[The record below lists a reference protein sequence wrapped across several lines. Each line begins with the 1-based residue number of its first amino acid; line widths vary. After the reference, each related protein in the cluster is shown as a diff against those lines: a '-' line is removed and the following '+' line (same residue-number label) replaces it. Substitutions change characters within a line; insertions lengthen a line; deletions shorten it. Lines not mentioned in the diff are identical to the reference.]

1 MMTLSLPISINRFTL
16 FHESDEFHST
26 KTRKRQRVSQSKHSA
41 VSQHLN
47 SKAQMLKSPTI
58 TQRRSMCS
66 ESSKSSII
74 NHEANINYHSIIF
87 RLSNGGEFLL
97 QAHDDAEM
105 QQWVGSLKAQC
116 DQTGA
121 ESRSQTLPASSQK
134 DEPKRRSF
142 FTLKKK

>member
-1 MMTLSLPISINRFTL
+1 M
-16 FHESDEFHST
+16 
-26 KTRKRQRVSQSKHSA
+26 QS
-41 VSQHLN
+41 
-47 SKAQMLKSPTI
+47 
-58 TQRRSMCS
+58 
-66 ESSKSSII
+66 
-74 NHEANINYHSIIF
+74 
-87 RLSNGGEFLL
+87 
-97 QAHDDAEM
+97 HDDSEM

>member
-1 MMTLSLPISINRFTL
+1 MSL
-16 FHESDEFHST
+16 
-26 KTRKRQRVSQSKHSA
+26 
-41 VSQHLN
+41 
-47 SKAQMLKSPTI
+47 
-58 TQRRSMCS
+58 
-66 ESSKSSII
+66 ESSKFGLSII
-74 NHEANINYHSIIF
+74 PRISNNALFSF

-116 DQTGA
+116 DSTGG

>member
-1 MMTLSLPISINRFTL
+1 LP
-16 FHESDEFHST
+16 
-26 KTRKRQRVSQSKHSA
+26 A
-41 VSQHLN
+41 
-47 SKAQMLKSPTI
+47 I
-58 TQRRSMCS
+58 TQRRNMFS
-66 ESSKSSII
+66 ESSEFVKIPLFYSKL
-74 NHEANINYHSIIF
+74 NDFAF
-87 RLSNGGEFLL
+87 RLVNGGEFLL
-97 QAHDDAEM
+97 QAHDDSEM

>member
-1 MMTLSLPISINRFTL
+1 MTTFRFMSC
-16 FHESDEFHST
+16 HELDAFRST
-26 KTRKRQRVSQSKHSA
+26 KTRRRRRVSQIKHSA
-41 VSQHLN
+41 VSQLL
-47 SKAQMLKSPTI
+47 SCKAQQLKSPAT
-58 TQRRSMCS
+58 TQRRSTCS
-66 ESSKSSII
+66 ESSKFKTFDKIQPI
-74 NHEANINYHSIIF
+74 FKKIIF

-97 QAHDDAEM
+97 QAHDDSEM

>member
-1 MMTLSLPISINRFTL
+1 VSFFVICLSHDNFSKQNSSL
-16 FHESDEFHST
+16 F
-26 KTRKRQRVSQSKHSA
+26 
-41 VSQHLN
+41 
-47 SKAQMLKSPTI
+47 
-58 TQRRSMCS
+58 
-66 ESSKSSII
+66 
-74 NHEANINYHSIIF
+74 F
-87 RLSNGGEFLL
+87 RLANGGEFLL
-97 QAHDDAEM
+97 QAHDDSEM